1 MMGYAYQKG
10 WIPLSQEALLRA
22 IELNG
27 QQVANNQAA
36 FAWGRRAAHDMADVM
51 LILANGGM
59 PIAPPEDIIEIKR
72 PRAAPVTELKKPSGE
87 LAQLVAVRKA
97 FLTQYQNEAYA
108 KQYTDLVDKVARA
121 EQEATGTNRLA
132 MAVARNAFKLMA
144 YKDEYEVARLYSDG
158 EFVKKVGEQFEG
170 DWKLRFH
177 LAPPLFSRR
186 DKQGHLIKRS
196 YGPGMLKV
204 FGVLAKLR
212 RLRGTRLDVF
222 GYTAERRAERE
233 LIREYRETMTAILS
247 KLNRGN
253 LEKAVTL
260 AGLPEEIRGY
270 GHIKEAAMERVAG
283 KREELL
289 REFSARVVAIGVRA
303 A

>member
-1 MMGYAYQKG
+1 M
-10 WIPLSQEALLRA
+10 
-22 IELNG
+22 
-27 QQVANNQAA
+27 
-36 FAWGRRAAHDMADVM
+36 
-51 LILANGGM
+51 
-59 PIAPPEDIIEIKR
+59 
-72 PRAAPVTELKKPSGE
+72 
-87 LAQLVAVRKA
+87 
-97 FLTQYQNEAYA
+97 
-108 KQYTDLVDKVARA
+108 
-121 EQEATGTNRLA
+121 
-132 MAVARNAFKLMA
+132 
-144 YKDEYEVARLYSDG
+144 
-158 EFVKKVGEQFEG
+158 
-170 DWKLRFH
+170 
-177 LAPPLFSRR
+177 FSRR

-270 GHIKEAAMERVAG
+270 GHIKEAAMEKVAG

>member
-1 MMGYAYQKG
+1 
-10 WIPLSQEALLRA
+10 
-22 IELNG
+22 
-27 QQVANNQAA
+27 
-36 FAWGRRAAHDMADVM
+36 
-51 LILANGGM
+51 
-59 PIAPPEDIIEIKR
+59 
-72 PRAAPVTELKKPSGE
+72 
-87 LAQLVAVRKA
+87 
-97 FLTQYQNEAYA
+97 
-108 KQYTDLVDKVARA
+108 
-121 EQEATGTNRLA
+121 
-132 MAVARNAFKLMA
+132 NAFKLMA

-177 LAPPLFSRR
+177 LAPPLFARR

-270 GHIKEAAMERVAG
+270 GHVKEAAMEKVAG